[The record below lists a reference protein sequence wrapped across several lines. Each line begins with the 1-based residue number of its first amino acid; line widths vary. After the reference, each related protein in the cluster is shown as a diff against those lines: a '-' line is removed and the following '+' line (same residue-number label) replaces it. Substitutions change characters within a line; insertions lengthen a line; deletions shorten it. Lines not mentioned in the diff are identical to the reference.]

1 MNRLYLQDAFPAATL
16 GLVKE
21 WGEQL
26 DADGLGTDATY
37 VVVDGG
43 IAGDAGRQ
51 RLRDAYGVATQ
62 SFDDTVLAD
71 YEELGLLV
79 WPWRT
84 LHAKDALETLRITLA
99 GKPGVSFV
107 QSRAGLPAVCAALA
121 WLGAAE
127 TEDGMLLYLRIGDTR
142 VLSSFLFQLQPAQ
155 EARLHAAVSHW
166 AWPDRSGGL
175 KRAATEAMP
184 HVQPA
189 EGSLVLDNAQY
200 AALLDAVEADMLH
213 ASVRA
218 IEAKWIDAR
227 SGNEL
232 HQWLQALLPRM
243 RGLGITRPKDKWAFV
258 SLALRAP
265 DGFEGLTELGQTWL
279 RVRSGASE
287 LNAEIS
293 QWKPGVEWQAMQRLA
308 NANAAA
314 AVAPPKGSR

>member
-1 MNRLYLQDAFPAATL
+1 MNRLYLQDAFPPAMLA
-16 GLVKE
+16 LVKE
-21 WGEQL
+21 WRDKL
-26 DADGLGTDATY
+26 DGDATKTDTTF
-37 VVVDGG
+37 VLVDGA
-43 IAGDAGRQ
+43 IAGDEGRQ
-51 RLRDAYGVATQ
+51 CLRDAYGAPVPA
-62 SFDDTVLAD
+62 FDASVLAD

-79 WPWRT
+79 WPWRA
-84 LHAKDALETLRITLA
+84 LHAKDALETLRIALA
-99 GKPGVSFV
+99 GKPCVSFV
-107 QSRAGLPAVCAALA
+107 QSGAGLPALCATLA

-232 HQWLQALLPRM
+232 HQWLQTLLPRM
-243 RGLGITRPKDKWAFV
+243 RALGITRPKDKWAFV

-265 DGFEGLTELGQTWL
+265 DGFEGLTELGETWL
-279 RVRSGASE
+279 RVRSGASA

-293 QWKPGVEWQAMQRLA
+293 QWKAGVEWQAMQRLA

-314 AVAPPKGSR
+314 AVAPPKDSR

>member
-1 MNRLYLQDAFPAATL
+1 LSATL
-16 GLVKE
+16 V
-21 WGEQL
+21 W
-26 DADGLGTDATY
+26 
-37 VVVDGG
+37 
-43 IAGDAGRQ
+43 
-51 RLRDAYGVATQ
+51 
-62 SFDDTVLAD
+62 LA
-71 YEELGLLV
+71 
-79 WPWRT
+79 
-84 LHAKDALETLRITLA
+84 
-99 GKPGVSFV
+99 
-107 QSRAGLPAVCAALA
+107 
-121 WLGAAE
+121 AAE
-127 TEDGMLLYLRIGDTR
+127 TEDGMPLYLRIGDTR

-200 AALLDAVEADMLH
+200 AALLNATEADMLH

-265 DGFEGLTELGQTWL
+265 DGFEQLTELGETWL
-279 RVRSGASE
+279 RVRSGATD
-287 LNAEIS
+287 LNVEIS
-293 QWKPGVEWQAMQRLA
+293 QWKPGVEWQALRRLEGD
-308 NANAAA
+308 NAAA
-314 AVAPPKGSR
+314 AAADPLKGSR